1 MIILLPEVP
10 RVEAAMSHR
19 WLPENWGGS
28 PAGVPA
34 GVPPGVPP
42 GGTKFMGPPG
52 SPSGWDLHI
61 YDNFFHIVFVRPKF
75 DYFCGQ
81 MLSLF
86 RPKRPLR
93 VGLRPNFIIFRPKRP
108 LRDDLLVTYKNIIYD
123 IGTKILF
130 LQ

>member
-28 PAGVPA
+28 PAGVP
-34 GVPPGVPP
+34 PGVPP
-42 GGTKFMGPPG
+42 GGVPNLWAPLG

-75 DYFCGQ
+75 DYFYGQ

-108 LRDDLLVTYKNIIYD
+108 LRDDLLVIYKNIIYD

>member
-1 MIILLPEVP
+1 MICLILYDNPP
-10 RVEAAMSHR
+10 T
-19 WLPENWGGS
+19 GGTARGS
-28 PAGVPA
+28 CY
-34 GVPPGVPP
+34 VPPLASGKLGGVPP
-42 GGTKFMGPPG
+42 GGVG

-61 YDNFFHIVFVRPKF
+61 YNDFFHIVFVRPKF
-75 DYFCGQ
+75 DYFYGQ

-108 LRDDLLVTYKNIIYD
+108 LRDDLLVIYKNIIYD

>member
-34 GVPPGVPP
+34 GVPPL
-42 GGTKFMGPPG
+42 G

-61 YDNFFHIVFVRPKF
+61 YNNFFHIVFVRPNF
-75 DYFCGQ
+75 NYFFG
-81 MLSLF
+81 
-86 RPKRPLR
+86 
-93 VGLRPNFIIFRPKRP
+93 
-108 LRDDLLVTYKNIIYD
+108 
-123 IGTKILF
+123 
-130 LQ
+130 